1 MAHVEIAGD
10 ESGDFAQPGPAGHS
24 NYFGV
29 TTVITPDNRLQHD
42 LLDLRREL
50 MRSGVRLPAGF
61 HATGVDWD
69 VRRTVYELLARHQ
82 LRIDATYVGKSRLRP
97 HLRDS
102 NLRLWKLIWYFHLK
116 HLIPQ
121 VALPEDE
128 VLVVAASI
136 TTAMKRS
143 DVEAALIDVVRQV
156 HDGPQQAHLV
166 QASADFGLQAAD
178 FCAWAIQRRLE
189 RGLVDAY
196 DPVRHLIHS
205 EHRLF

>member
-1 MAHVEIAGD
+1 MARVEIAGD
-10 ESGDFAQPGPAGHS
+10 ESGDFAQPGLAGRS

-29 TTVITPDNRLQHD
+29 TTVIAPDNRLQHD

-50 MRSGVRLPAGF
+50 MRAGVRLPAGF
-61 HATGVDWD
+61 HATSVDWD
-69 VRRTVYELLARHQ
+69 VRRTVYESLARHE
-82 LRIDATYVGKSRLRP
+82 LRIDTTYVTKSRLRP

-102 NLRLWKLIWYFHLK
+102 NLRLWKLVWYFHLK

-121 VALPEDE
+121 VAQPEDE
-128 VLVVAASI
+128 VLVIAASI

-143 DVEAALIDVVRQV
+143 DVEAALIDVVSQL

-166 QASADFGLQAAD
+166 QASADLALQAAD

-189 RGLVDAY
+189 RGIADAY
-196 DPVRHLIHS
+196 DAVSRHVHS